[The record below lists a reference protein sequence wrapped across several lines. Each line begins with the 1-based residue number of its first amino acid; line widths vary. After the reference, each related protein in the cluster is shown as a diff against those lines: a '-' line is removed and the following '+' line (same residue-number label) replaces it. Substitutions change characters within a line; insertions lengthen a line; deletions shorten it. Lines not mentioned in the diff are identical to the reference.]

1 ALHIHISDETYKLL
15 DQKLYVFEEHSKMTK
30 NGSLLMNTYFV
41 LNKKDRSENIQIGPF
56 HHVFEEMKRQEI
68 EETKLKQTTIVKSAK
83 IDDSLPL
90 TSKSNGFLQSLS
102 ASNSISRLA
111 GSVELT
117 VSNKINNNHIISHLA
132 ENSITNPRIDNNQSS
147 KMHETANEPRQ
158 SIKSF
163 QGRLRS
169 RTSSMINH
177 SISLQNE
184 RIKRRHFVLLALI
197 FLISI
202 SSLLTIYILF
212 PNIDPEEKS
221 AFKIPKTIDDAK
233 ILGSIFLSILA
244 RFLYPFPIALFLV
257 CLCSS
262 LGASFCYLLSK
273 LFGRRILLKY
283 FRMKIIDWQR
293 KVQKHS
299 DSLLWFIIFL
309 RITPILPNWFIN
321 LCSPIIDVP
330 LKPFFFGTFVG
341 VALPSILFI
350 QAGKTIHQLSSPLD
364 VFFSGVQY

>member
-1 ALHIHISDETYKLL
+1 ETIGDAYMLVSGLPERAQNHATEIIDMAFDMLDAIITVSNPINNEKFKIRIGCHSGQVVAGIAGIKMPRYCLFGDAVSKANIIEQTSEVLHIHISDETYKLL

-147 KMHETANEPRQ
+147 KMHETTNEPRQ

-169 RTSSMINH
+169 RTC
-177 SISLQNE
+177 E
-184 RIKRRHFVLLALI
+184 LL
-197 FLISI
+197 
-202 SSLLTIYILF
+202 
-212 PNIDPEEKS
+212 
-221 AFKIPKTIDDAK
+221 
-233 ILGSIFLSILA
+233 
-244 RFLYPFPIALFLV
+244 
-257 CLCSS
+257 
-262 LGASFCYLLSK
+262 
-273 LFGRRILLKY
+273 
-283 FRMKIIDWQR
+283 
-293 KVQKHS
+293 
-299 DSLLWFIIFL
+299 
-309 RITPILPNWFIN
+309 
-321 LCSPIIDVP
+321 
-330 LKPFFFGTFVG
+330 
-341 VALPSILFI
+341 
-350 QAGKTIHQLSSPLD
+350 
-364 VFFSGVQY
+364 